1 MYKICYNV
9 CMLKKIIL
17 FFSTIALLVLM
28 IDFYFQGEVKE
39 QKINNIMDQVKL
51 TFDSN
56 LKQNEMDDLKI
67 ALLFSTNTGLVDAL
81 ENEDEDRAYK
91 LLSTI
96 VKSIK
101 KSTNISIRAQII
113 TQDLNIL
120 ARSWDDIYAGMPLG
134 DYRYDLKY
142 FQNHKTPR
150 TSLEI
155 GRRLGIKAT
164 VPIYK
169 NNKFLGFVEVIS
181 FFKSPT
187 EFLASIG
194 VDLYVLLDL
203 KDTDSAVLMRE
214 NLTINNYVV
223 ANLDYNYNHVQTLN
237 SIDFNELQRLK
248 IIHRDKKYIFY
259 ETMFDGEL
267 HSIGKFVF
275 VLPQKYIEYF
285 RNPEDDI
292 SYLINVT
299 RSSLYDIVKQEKY
312 ENTIYDEYQASKLIH
327 LQAAIATEDYNE
339 FLNRAYKKLNKFSKD
354 ELIQMMLH
362 ENIHKKIDGKIQ

>member
-1 MYKICYNV
+1 
-9 CMLKKIIL
+9 MLKKVIVFFLSVAII
-17 FFSTIALLVLM
+17 VM
-28 IDFYFQGEVKE
+28 IGEFYYKGEVKE
-39 QKINNIMDQVKL
+39 QKIDAVMDQVKL
-51 TFDSN
+51 SFSSQ
-56 LKQNEMDDLKI
+56 LKLNEMDDLKI
-67 ALLFSTNTGLVDAL
+67 ALLIANNSAIVNTL
-81 ENEDEDRAYK
+81 ENEDEDMAYL
-91 LLSTI
+91 LLSNITKNI
-96 VKSIK
+96 QKY
-101 KSTNISIRAQII
+101 TNISIRAQII
-113 TQDLNIL
+113 TNEFNIL

-181 FFKSPT
+181 FFKPIT

-194 VDLYVLLDL
+194 VDLYVLLNI
-203 KDTDSAVLMRE
+203 KDADSAVLMRE

-223 ANLDYNYNHVQTLN
+223 ANLDYNYNHIQTLN
-237 SIDFNELQRLK
+237 TVDFAKLQQLK
-248 IIHRDKKYIFY
+248 IMHKDKKYIFY
-259 ETMFDGEL
+259 ETMFDGEV
-267 HSIGKFVF
+267 HPIGKFVF

-292 SYLINVT
+292 SYLVNVT
-299 RSSLYDIVKQEKY
+299 RSSLYDVVKQEKY
-312 ENTIYDEYQASKLIH
+312 EDTIYDEYQASKLIH
-327 LQAAIATEDYNE
+327 LQAGITKEDKQE
-339 FLNRAYKKLNKFSKD
+339 FFAKSYKKLDKFSKD

-362 ENIHKKIDGKIQ
+362 ENIRKKIDGKIQ